1 MAKYSKKF
9 LGVTSAL
16 NLLLNSDDLSE
27 SEVRQMIAQI
37 KRSKVILTL
46 APVIVFALIKSFI

>member
-46 APVIVFALIKSFI
+46 APVIVFALIKSLI